1 VVSELP
7 PVSQCVFIYLM
18 AFLRE
23 LLRISGDAAFAAGA
37 DDNRVTADKL
47 GASRGCVVQR
57 G

>member
-1 VVSELP
+1 MVSELP